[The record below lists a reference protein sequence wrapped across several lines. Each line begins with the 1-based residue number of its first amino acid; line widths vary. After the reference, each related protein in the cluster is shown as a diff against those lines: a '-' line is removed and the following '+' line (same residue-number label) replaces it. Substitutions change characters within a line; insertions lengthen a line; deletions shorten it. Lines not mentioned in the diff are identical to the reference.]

1 MSFPINFSTSRPT
14 MSEFFKAELK
24 DKFLEYASE
33 TDDYFEIQLLY
44 DEFLRPNYSLE
55 FTEKIIREI
64 IDFNPKLIDIMS
76 GNEAMIFMISATAST
91 KEFVEE
97 GGFKDIYI
105 AEEEK
110 WDIFLEQLANSKKLS
125 ANEKESLIHTQK
137 VSRTKERKLLYFL
150 ITAVS
155 VSFLFTLFSIVKDVF
170 IDTKGV
176 SKKEL
181 EIQLNE
187 IQKIN
192 IEQQKKLEAE
202 IQLLKEQLDAAL
214 SLGAPSRARN

>member
-1 MSFPINFSTSRPT
+1 MSFPINFSTSRST

-55 FTEKIIREI
+55 YTEKIIREI
-64 IDFNPKLIDIMS
+64 IDFNPKLIDIRS
-76 GNEAMIFMISATAST
+76 GNESMIFMISATTST

-155 VSFLFTLFSIVKDVF
+155 VSFLFTLFSIC
-170 IDTKGV
+170 
-176 SKKEL
+176 
-181 EIQLNE
+181 
-187 IQKIN
+187 
-192 IEQQKKLEAE
+192 
-202 IQLLKEQLDAAL
+202 LLYT
-214 SLGAPSRARN
+214 SPSPRD